1 MEIMVPVSLSTLH
14 TRGDVAFGGVD
25 KLLVQS
31 LEAWQ
36 GWLTNTTE
44 CRTLAGKETI
54 YSLLIMVTRDAIFLS
69 FTYSCFT
76 CPNDDYG
83 KKPFG

>member
-1 MEIMVPVSLSTLH
+1 
-14 TRGDVAFGGVD
+14 
-25 KLLVQS
+25 
-31 LEAWQ
+31 
-36 GWLTNTTE
+36 LTNTTE

-54 YSLLIMVTRDAIFLS
+54 YSLLIMVTRDAIFLG
-69 FTYSCFT
+69 FTYSCIT